1 MIDLRTAR
9 TRRSAAV
16 RFAGFC
22 ALVAH
27 RLPVRVPPSLV
38 GFCLISGTTFAL
50 DMLLLAFMYTVL
62 GWPNGIA
69 LTIGYTIAFGLNF
82 LLNRWLNF
90 RSHAPLG
97 PQAGRYVVAVAI
109 NYVAFILGVGGGLT
123 ALGVQYL
130 LARLLAGMCE
140 AVYMYSVMRWV
151 IFPPR
156 RSDPHPTAPQ
166 QQCGGAGAASTTRGR
181 SRPPRPSA
189 GHPQPPEP
197 DGWASNS
204 G

>member
-1 MIDLRTAR
+1 MVDLRKTPV
-9 TRRSAAV
+9 RRSAAA

-27 RLPVRVPPSLV
+27 RLPVRVPPNLV
-38 GFCLISGTTFAL
+38 GFCLISGTTFAVDL
-50 DMLLLAFMYTVL
+50 LLLAFLYTVL

-69 LTIGYTIAFGLNF
+69 LTIGYTVAFGLNF

-90 RSHAPLG
+90 RSHAPVG
-97 PQAGRYVVAVAI
+97 PQAGLYAVAVAI

-151 IFPPR
+151 IFPTR
-156 RSDPHPTAPQ
+156 RSGRGVSAPPQ
-166 QQCGGAGAASTTRGR
+166 QQ
-181 SRPPRPSA
+181 
-189 GHPQPPEP
+189 
-197 DGWASNS
+197 
-204 G
+204 

>member
-1 MIDLRTAR
+1 MVDLRKAPVS
-9 TRRSAAV
+9 RSAAV

-22 ALVAH
+22 AVVVRSLPGPLRSWVA
-27 RLPVRVPPSLV
+27 PEFV

-50 DMLLLAFMYTVL
+50 DLVLLSIMYTVFD
-62 GWPNGIA
+62 WPSWVA
-69 LTIGYTIAFGLNF
+69 LTIGYTLAFGLNF

-97 PQAGRYVVAVAI
+97 PQAGLYVVAVAV

-130 LARLLAGMCE
+130 LARVLAGMCE

-151 IFPPR
+151 IFRRP
-156 RSDPHPTAPQ
+156 RSDRHPAPPHQ
-166 QQCGGAGAASTTRGR
+166 Q
-181 SRPPRPSA
+181 
-189 GHPQPPEP
+189 
-197 DGWASNS
+197 
-204 G
+204 

>member
-1 MIDLRTAR
+1 MIDMSRAPGRRTA
-9 TRRSAAV
+9 AA

-22 ALVAH
+22 VLLAR
-27 RLPVRVPPSLV
+27 RLPVRVAPSLV

-50 DMLLLAFMYTVL
+50 DLVLLAAMYTVL
-62 GWPNGIA
+62 GWPSGIA
-69 LTIGYTIAFGLNF
+69 LTVGYGVAFGLNF

-130 LARLLAGMCE
+130 LARVLAGMCE
-140 AVYMYSVMRWV
+140 AVFMYSVMRWV
-151 IFPPR
+151 IFRAGVSPR
-156 RSDPHPTAPQ
+156 HPAQ
-166 QQCGGAGAASTTRGR
+166 QQ
-181 SRPPRPSA
+181 
-189 GHPQPPEP
+189 
-197 DGWASNS
+197 
-204 G
+204 